1 MCLSQALQRD
11 GDGDGAWRITRY
23 WMEKDSRRIEEERKG
38 GRDPLDGCLL
48 GA

>member
-11 GDGDGAWRITRY
+11 RDRDGARRITRY
-23 WMEKDSRRIEEERKG
+23 WMEKDSRRLEEESER
-38 GRDPLDGCLL
+38 